1 MKQLF
6 TFLLLILLFNSC
18 YSQSNYIEYI
28 RGIDPIIVLATH
40 GGNQYTNNIT
50 NRDCGKHICVTDL
63 HTDDLARRILLE
75 YLDIGINPHV
85 LIMNLDRE
93 EIDLNRP
100 IEEACNDMDCEVLYN
115 TFHNKIKE
123 IIQTFDNDKVL
134 ILDIHGHSH
143 SHALIELGY
152 NIKRLDY
159 NNTIYNTT
167 PSSLNA
173 VSLNNLDSVI
183 RGMNSLGTYFNA
195 YEYKSAPSNL
205 YPVPPSPY
213 FDGGYIT
220 EQYSKYRNVAVI
232 QFELPYYIRETNNS
246 RTKFAK
252 VFTKITKHYYDTVV
266 NK

>member
-6 TFLLLILLFNSC
+6 TLLLLILLFTSC
-18 YSQSNYIEYI
+18 FSQSEYIEYYE
-28 RGIDPIIVLATH
+28 GSDPIIVLATH
-40 GGNQYTNNIT
+40 GGSQYTNNIT

-63 HTDDLARRILLE
+63 HTDDLARNIFFE
-75 YLDIGINPHV
+75 YLNIGITPYV

-100 IEEACNDMDCEVLYN
+100 IEEACNDAECETVYNLY
-115 TFHNKIKE
+115 HNKIKQ
-123 IIQTFDNDKVL
+123 IIQSFSGKVL

-159 NNTIYNTT
+159 RSNIYNST

-173 VSLNNLDSVI
+173 IEHDNLDSVI
-183 RGMNSLGTYFNA
+183 RGLNSLGTYFNA
-195 YEYKSAPSNL
+195 YKYEATPSNL
-205 YPVPPSPY
+205 YPVPPTPY
-213 FDGGYIT
+213 FNGGYIT

-232 QFELPYYIRETNNS
+232 QIELPYYIRETNNS
-246 RTKFAK
+246 RKEFAK
-252 VFTKITKHYYDTVV
+252 IFTKITKHYYDTVV
-266 NK
+266 K